1 MLYSNLGGL
10 NPELTGVRSMPVQD
24 EDLLQR
30 YNEKLRAQTLIQNQA
45 LMQNQL
51 QNQAPKTQKLVMYQL
66 QVAEASMNAKI
77 SNKSRSLS
85 Q

>member
-51 QNQAPKTQKLVMYQL
+51 QNQAALL
-66 QVAEASMNAKI
+66 NAGGKFI
-77 SNKSRSLS
+77 FSFLLMIHSFA
-85 Q
+85 